1 MKYSVTNAILLVEA
15 DGRTPRSLLP
25 PKVRHHRSLNYS
37 LDQQGTCQMFRNI
50 YRALVLSR
58 TKSAAIQTA
67 NMLTQRDLNDIGVS
81 RYEIVSSAVELVR
94 KEFDQADLQKAQAAS
109 RETTQTLFP
118 DFVANTLLRPLSS
131 TRSYD

>member
-1 MKYSVTNAILLVEA
+1 
-15 DGRTPRSLLP
+15 
-25 PKVRHHRSLNYS
+25 
-37 LDQQGTCQMFRNI
+37 MFRNI

-81 RYEIVSSAVELVR
+81 RYEIVNSAVDLVR
-94 KEFDQADLQKAQAAS
+94 KEFDQADLQKAQAGS

-118 DFVANTLLRPLSS
+118 GFIANTFLSPLSS